1 MAEVLRDHRF
11 AQAVAA
17 HQNEI
22 AGFPEEVGR
31 EGAVNDVALAL
42 VGQPPDKIDEGVETM
57 LRMLVEGL
65 LGQPSPPS
73 QTFVDGI
80 VVVCREMIRERITE
94 LQSSGSGQA

>member
-1 MAEVLRDHRF
+1 MPMTEADSRALYEFTKSYV
-11 AQAVAA
+11 
-17 HQNEI
+17 
-22 AGFPEEVGR
+22 PERGVR
-31 EGAVNDVALAL
+31 AVNDVALAL

-73 QTFVDGI
+73 QTFISGL

-94 LQSSGSGQA
+94 IQMSGSGQA